1 MIRSMTG
8 YGRAQE
14 LRNGRDITVEFRS
27 VNHRYFEFSAR
38 VPRAYGYLE
47 EKLKGLAQGSAS
59 RGKVEVAVLI
69 QTVDSPDSQV
79 AVNTALAREYV
90 EALRGLGAEL
100 GLTDDLSLTAI
111 SRFGEIFTLKKSPDD
126 EERIWADV
134 SAVAQAAAARFVEM
148 RQTEGRRLREDI
160 LGRLCTI
167 EEKVAVVEERSPQTV
182 AEYRA
187 KLTARMEELLG
198 KSGVE
203 EQRILAEAAI
213 VADRWAVD
221 EETVRLRS
229 HIAQLRTILDTP
241 EAVGRKLDFL
251 VQEMNREANT
261 IGSKAQDIEIARVV
275 VDIKAEIEKI
285 REQIQNIE

>member
-261 IGSKAQDIEIARVV
+261 IGSKAQDVAIDQVV
-275 VDIKAEIEKI
+275 VDIKSEIEKI

>member
-100 GLTDDLSLTAI
+100 GLADDLSLTAI

-261 IGSKAQDIEIARVV
+261 IGSKAQDVRIAQVV
-275 VDIKAEIEKI
+275 VEIKSEIEKI
-285 REQIQNIE
+285 REQVQNIE

>member
-251 VQEMNREANT
+251 VQEMSREANT
-261 IGSKAQDIEIARVV
+261 IGGKAQDVAIAQVV
-275 VDIKAEIEKI
+275 VDIKSEIEKI